1 MISIS
6 TDTAVRVLAVELGG
20 APADEG
26 QKRIGDAAQHRYRGG
41 CSTMGDQRVVL
52 VSANWEM
59 HPSHV
64 AALGLAG
71 QLAGHLR
78 ASAIPAVREVSIH
91 PPLTFPTTV
100 KAAIRADRVP
110 VALGADLLF
119 R

>member
-1 MISIS
+1 
-6 TDTAVRVLAVELGG
+6 
-20 APADEG
+20 
-26 QKRIGDAAQHRYRGG
+26 
-41 CSTMGDQRVVL
+41 MGDQRVVL

-64 AALGLAG
+64 EALGLAG